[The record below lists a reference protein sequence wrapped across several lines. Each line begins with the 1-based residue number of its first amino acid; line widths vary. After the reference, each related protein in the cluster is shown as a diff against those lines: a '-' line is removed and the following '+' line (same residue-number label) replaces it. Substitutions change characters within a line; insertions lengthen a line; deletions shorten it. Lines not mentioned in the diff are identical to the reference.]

1 MLNVDESSGFIN
13 VTERELYPILSMLD
27 IGIMITDT
35 KGVVTYYN
43 PKHAEMDGL
52 DPGDVLGKKLTEV
65 YDQDE
70 ESSLVMRCLRTARP
84 ILDCPVL
91 YKTINGRVVDSIHNV
106 APLTRDGL
114 LIGAVSLIKYYQMEE
129 HGDGQRPD
137 KLMQM
142 TFAGDTDFCFDDIV
156 GKSNSLLTAV
166 NKARLAAQ
174 TDSPVLIHG
183 ETGTGKELFAQ
194 SIHNSSKRKKKR
206 YIAVN
211 CSAIPENLLEG
222 ILFGTSKGAFTGALD
237 RPGLFERA
245 NGGTIFLDEIN
256 SMSKEMQ
263 PKLLRVMQERRVSR
277 VGSHQETRLDIKII
291 GSINTSLEE
300 TLLSGEIRSDLLFR
314 LSVVYV
320 SLPPLRERKGDVPLL
335 AESFVRKYNKAL
347 GKSVSGISDEVA
359 NIFQEHSWPGNIREL
374 ENTVE
379 GAMNMLLGESL
390 IEKWHL
396 VSGIS
401 FLSKCPDCGDF
412 KTTSQAADSMYR
424 GNAESSLPQTL
435 PVSERTISDERK
447 VFLDALKD
455 ADGNIS
461 DAAIILG
468 ISRQTFYRKIKAMK
482 LELPKKSSETTRE
495 EIVELLA
502 EKNGNITQVAQA
514 LGISRQLLKYRIG
527 KMKIEY

>member
-1 MLNVDESSGFIN
+1 MWNVDEASGFANI
-13 VTERELYPILSMLD
+13 TERELYPILSMLD

-52 DPGDVLGKKLTEV
+52 EPGEVLGKKLTEV

-70 ESSLVMRCLRTARP
+70 ESSLVMRCLKTSRP

-114 LIGAVSLIKYYQMEE
+114 LIGAVSLIKYYQMED

-137 KLMQM
+137 KLVQM

-156 GKSNSLLTAV
+156 GKSNNLLTAV

-291 GSINTSLEE
+291 GSINTSLED

-314 LSVVYV
+314 LSVVYI
-320 SLPPLRERKGDVPLL
+320 SLPSLRERKGDIPLL
-335 AESFVRKYNKAL
+335 VEAFVRKYNKAL
-347 GKSVSGISDEVA
+347 GKNVSGVSDEVA
-359 NIFQEHSWPGNIREL
+359 DIFQAHSWPGNIREL

-412 KTTSQAADSMYR
+412 KSSSQLPPSIG
-424 GNAESSLPQTL
+424 GNAELSLRQSLPL
-435 PVSERTISDERK
+435 PEVTMDDERT

-468 ISRQTFYRKIKAMK
+468 ISRQTFYRKIKALK
-482 LELPKKSSETTRE
+482 LELPKKSSGSTRE
-495 EIVELLA
+495 EIIELLA
-502 EKNGNITQVAQA
+502 AKNGNITQAAQA

-527 KMKIEY
+527 KMKIRY